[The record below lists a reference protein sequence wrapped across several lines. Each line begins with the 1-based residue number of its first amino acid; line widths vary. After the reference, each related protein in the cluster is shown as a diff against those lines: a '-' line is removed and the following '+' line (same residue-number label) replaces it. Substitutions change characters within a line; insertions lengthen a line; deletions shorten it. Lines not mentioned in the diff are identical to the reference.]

1 MNVLFFISHPIQYFT
16 PLYKKLAEEMPNRE
30 VKVYFLS
37 DETLK
42 PVMDKDFGARF
53 AWDIPLLQGYSYK
66 FVPNDAPRASI
77 FNGFWGLMNFRLIK
91 ILKEEKPSW
100 IVVPGWQFFSYVLL
114 LLIGPYFGHQICL
127 RTETPLK
134 HESHKK
140 TLAHRLRVLFM
151 RHVVF
156 PRVSKFL
163 YIGKENKA
171 FYQSYGVPEEKLVF
185 TPYAVD
191 NERFRSAYV
200 DYKEKKNILWKELGI
215 PENGVIFLTTG
226 KYIEK
231 KNPLDVIKAFALV
244 QCPEKHLVMV
254 GEGHLRAEM
263 EALIQANNLPVLLT
277 GFINQT
283 EITKYY
289 AAADV
294 FIMASGI
301 GETWG
306 LSVNEAMNYALPVI
320 AYEQTGCAADLV
332 LHGQNG
338 FIVPNNDIKQLA
350 ARMQEAG
357 ADKDWREKAGML
369 SGELIKKYDYNVVV
383 EEMQRHLT

>member
-1 MNVLFFISHPIQYFT
+1 
-16 PLYKKLAEEMPNRE
+16 MPNRE

-114 LLIGPYFGHQICL
+114 LLLGPYFGHQICL

-134 HESHKK
+134 HESHKR
-140 TLAHRLRVLFM
+140 TLAHRFRVFFM

-171 FYQSYGVPEEKLVF
+171 FYQSYGVPEGKMVF

-191 NERFRSAYV
+191 NERFRMAYV
-200 DYKEKKNILWKELGI
+200 DYKGKKSVLRKELGI

-263 EALIQANNLPVLLT
+263 EAFIQANNLPVLLT

-306 LSVNEAMNYALPVI
+306 LSVNEAMNFALPVI

-338 FIVPNNDIKQLA
+338 FIVPNNDIRQLA

-383 EEMQRHLT
+383 EEMQRHLS

>member
-1 MNVLFFISHPIQYFT
+1 VNILFFISHPIQYFT
-16 PLYKKLAEEMPNRE
+16 PLYKKLAEEMQDRA

-42 PVMDKDFGARF
+42 PVVDKGFGARF
-53 AWDIPLLQGYSYK
+53 AWDIPLLQGYTYK
-66 FVPNDAPRASI
+66 FVPNDAPKPSI

-91 ILKEEKPSW
+91 ILKEEKPAW

-114 LLIGPYFGHQICL
+114 LIIGPYYGHRVCL

-140 TLAHRLRVLFM
+140 TIVHRLRVFFI
-151 RHVVF
+151 RRVVF

-171 FYQSYGVPEEKLVF
+171 FYQSYGVPEEKMIF

-191 NERFRSAYV
+191 NERFRMTYAT
-200 DYKEKKNILWKELGI
+200 YKEHKNVLRKELGI
-215 PENGVIFLTTG
+215 PEESIIFLTTG

-231 KNPLDVIKAFALV
+231 KNPLDVIKAFSLV
-244 QCPEKHLVMV
+244 QHPEKYLVMV
-254 GEGHLRAEM
+254 GEGHLRPEM
-263 EALIQANNLPVLLT
+263 EALIRANSLPVLLT

-306 LSVNEAMNYALPVI
+306 LSVNEAMNYELPVI
-320 AYEQTGCAADLV
+320 VYEQTGCAADLV

-338 FIVPNNDIKQLA
+338 FIVPNSDIIQLA
-350 ARMQEAG
+350 ARIQEA
-357 ADKDWREKAGML
+357 AVNQDWREKAGKV
-369 SGELIKKYDYNVVV
+369 SGELIKNYDYNVVV